1 MIDHP
6 SSPNPTDTPSPPYG
20 QSASPGAGSEG
31 PPADGDPGPDVAA
44 PLPLAFR
51 AVRGGLWLVGSS
63 YWSLAFGFV
72 ANVLLTR
79 LLTPETYGEF
89 ALAMFFVTLFQL
101 RGKLGLNY
109 AFAQQRS
116 ITGDTLGTL
125 YVLDVLLGF
134 GGLVLTLVAA
144 PILLNLGYASMVV
157 LIAVVMA
164 ALTFAESLL
173 GTFGIVLETTLH
185 FKPSSI
191 IGSVAMPLSYIPA
204 FWLATHGAGQY
215 SLLAQAV
222 TVSLLSMAAGFV
234 YLLFAQRSLFHLRW
248 RFHRDLA
255 TTYVHF
261 GAMTGVGNFLAGMV
275 MQVDNFI
282 LGTISGVTTLGYYDR
297 AYRLA
302 QWPALLLN
310 AVVGRAA
317 VFTYSQLR
325 DDSVRL
331 QKSSSMMFWIAATLA
346 TPMALALFLSAPDLV
361 PLLYGTQ
368 WLPVVPILRILLIAS
383 VLRPIWENAGA
394 LFVGMGKPRRVI
406 EISVVQLAAIF
417 LIGAPLTTRT
427 GATGMAVSVV
437 FALLAGL
444 AVAFVFLRRS
454 LHLELR
460 DTFIGPTL
468 AAGLTLLVYWVV
480 VRFVGSSYPLWIAA
494 IWKIGF
500 ALLSFTAFSAIVQP
514 RKFHA
519 RANYILRLLR
529 GRSSAQ
535 KPQL

>member
-1 MIDHP
+1 MDEKTAT
-6 SSPNPTDTPSPPYG
+6 SESGNG
-20 QSASPGAGSEG
+20 ALPGDVDPIS
-31 PPADGDPGPDVAA
+31 GDRT

-72 ANVLLTR
+72 ANILLTR
-79 LLTPETYGEF
+79 MLTPEIYGEF
-89 ALAMFFVTLFQL
+89 ALAMFFFSLLQL

-109 AFAQQRS
+109 AFAQQRA

-125 YVLDVLLGF
+125 YVLDVLLGL

-144 PILLNLGYASMVV
+144 PVLLILGYASMVV
-157 LIAVVMA
+157 QIAVVMA
-164 ALTFAESLL
+164 ALAFVESLL

-185 FKPSSI
+185 FKPFSI
-191 IGSVAMPLSYIPA
+191 IGSIAMPLSYIPA
-204 FWLATHGAGQY
+204 FWLALHNAGQY

-222 TVSLLSMAAGFV
+222 TVSLLSMAAGLG

-248 RFHRDLA
+248 CFRRDLA
-255 TTYVHF
+255 TKYIRF
-261 GAMTGVGNFLAGMV
+261 GAITGAGNFLAGMV
-275 MQVDNFI
+275 VQVDNFI

-310 AVVGRAA
+310 AVIGRAA

-346 TPMALALFLSAPDLV
+346 IPMALALFLSAPDLV
-361 PLLYGTQ
+361 PLLYGPQ

-383 VLRPIWENAGA
+383 VMRPIWDNVGA

-406 EISVVQLAAIF
+406 EISAVQLVVIV
-417 LIGAPLTTRT
+417 LIGAPLTMRA
-427 GATGMAVSVV
+427 GATGMALGVV
-437 FALLAGL
+437 FGL
-444 AVAFVFLRRS
+444 FVGLTVAFFFLRRS
-454 LHLELR
+454 LHVQLQ
-460 DTFIGPTL
+460 DTFIGPVF
-468 AAGLTLLVYWVV
+468 AAGLTLLAYWVV
-480 VRFVGSSYPLWIAA
+480 VRVVGSNHPSWVAVT
-494 IWKIGF
+494 WKIGF
-500 ALLSFTAFSAIVQP
+500 AFLAFTAFSAMVQP
-514 RKFHA
+514 KEFYMRVS
-519 RANYILRLLR
+519 YILRLVR
-529 GRSSAQ
+529 GRSPKHMLES
-535 KPQL
+535 